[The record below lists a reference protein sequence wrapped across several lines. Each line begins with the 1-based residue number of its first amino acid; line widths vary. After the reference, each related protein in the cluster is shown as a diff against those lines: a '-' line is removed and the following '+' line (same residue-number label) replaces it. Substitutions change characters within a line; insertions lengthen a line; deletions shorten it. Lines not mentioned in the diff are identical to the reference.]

1 MVELEPWHLG
11 HAGEPR
17 MQISPQLRLQGKLIN
32 GRKSQG
38 LQYLQV
44 VEQRQAEEAC
54 EGGNAR
60 EYDDAAQDAR

>member
-1 MVELEPWHLG
+1 
-11 HAGEPR
+11 

-38 LQYLQV
+38 PQYLQV